1 MQHKYTQYTVVLLY
15 KLNNEKTVRTATLVF
30 IILLFY
36 YLNRITYLN
45 NVNGVNGCLCVCV
58 RSTLSKVSILSS
70 TIQNLSNI
78 YFVKRILFI

>member
-58 RSTLSKVSILSS
+58 
-70 TIQNLSNI
+70 
-78 YFVKRILFI
+78 